1 VRDTKEHDEIIERLT
16 DFADRGYEV
25 GDIEGYKASKAV
37 VDDTGLTFDSCA
49 KFAQNLLLLRVDAQ
63 GLLKLSDELT
73 GKDLTAKSIRR
84 NIDFNEELVK
94 RGIMVEI
101 QEEIRDAANKYGDPA
116 TILEMVNASGG
127 LLQIASEVSNAN
139 RALAQAKDE
148 KDQVQREKERLE
160 NQNIAYKSYIDIAR
174 LLVMKY
180 GFDISSLDELLSLAG
195 KHGSPVGVIRDI
207 NIFNETSELQT
218 RLREVQTKLSTTEED
233 LANKETILKTK
244 EENLAKANQLLGK
257 IQANQAQSFRLQIV
271 SDLIRNPKEAE
282 ATMNELAG
290 IILVVLLGIRE
301 YADYHKQESEKFRGK
316 VGIRLNWVIEALQ
329 SYAR

>member
-1 VRDTKEHDEIIERLT
+1 
-16 DFADRGYEV
+16 
-25 GDIEGYKASKAV
+25 
-37 VDDTGLTFDSCA
+37 
-49 KFAQNLLLLRVDAQ
+49 
-63 GLLKLSDELT
+63 
-73 GKDLTAKSIRR
+73 
-84 NIDFNEELVK
+84 
-94 RGIMVEI
+94 
-101 QEEIRDAANKYGDPA
+101 
-116 TILEMVNASGG
+116 
-127 LLQIASEVSNAN
+127 
-139 RALAQAKDE
+139 
-148 KDQVQREKERLE
+148 
-160 NQNIAYKSYIDIAR
+160 
-174 LLVMKY
+174 MKY

-301 YADYHKQESEKFRGK
+301 YADYHKLESEKFRGK
-316 VGIRLNWVIEALQ
+316 VGMRLNWVIEALQ